1 MKITDVQVQ
10 KNDTSK
16 VSVFIDGKYAFSLDE
31 VDALVMGIKK
41 DREIDREKLSE
52 MLFASGVAKAK
63 RDALSL
69 LSRKSATKSMIE
81 DRLREKNFEDE
92 VIETVLLEL
101 ESLGLVDDYAY
112 SALFAEYAVQKFWGE
127 RKIRYELYVKGVDKE
142 VIEDVLSK
150 SELIGEEEIARA
162 ISEKYRGLD
171 LTDIKTK
178 QKIQRF
184 FVSRGFNFDE
194 INGAIGICLQ
204 NTRDDNS
211 YE

>member
-127 RKIRYELYVKGVDKE
+127 RKIRYELSVKGVDKE